1 MELERLLATKRQLE
15 AELDEQLK
23 ASAKLEQT
31 LHRAKSYK
39 AGFDKEYSVIKADFD
54 KEYSVIKAD
63 FDRKHGEL
71 LRQFPRV
78 HENLEEAQRR
88 DKHCLAEI
96 GRTQEALKSVETEI
110 KRLER
115 ERLERL
121 KEEANA
127 AHKLYFAVAFE

>member
-39 AGFDKEYSVIKADFD
+39 AGFD

>member
-15 AELDEQLK
+15 VELDEQLK

-39 AGFDKEYSVIKADFD
+39 AGFD